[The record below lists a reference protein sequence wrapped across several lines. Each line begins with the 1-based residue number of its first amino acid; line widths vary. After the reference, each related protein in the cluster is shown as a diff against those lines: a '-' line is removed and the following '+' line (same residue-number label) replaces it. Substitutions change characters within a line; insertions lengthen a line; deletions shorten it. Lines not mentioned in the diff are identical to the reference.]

1 MAETQEEKVFDEFEL
16 HLEKKLKELQN
27 CQKEK
32 NLSTCSKCE
41 IFLECELRKE
51 YVDAVYNSMSKGDTG
66 GFEF

>member
-1 MAETQEEKVFDEFEL
+1 MVETQEEKVFDEFEL

-27 CQKEK
+27 CQQEK
-32 NLSTCSKCE
+32 NLATCSKCE
-41 IFLECELRKE
+41 VFLECELRKE